1 MNSVTYMKKSYVRPT
16 TFIKQCILKQNCLCK
31 ESPVALIDKG
41 WKAAAPMSPIRRKLV
56 VVGDGA
62 CGKTSLLS
70 VFSTHKFPEFYVPT
84 VFETDVSD
92 IEVNGEMVELALW
105 DTAGQE
111 AYDRLR
117 PLSYPDTDVVLMC
130 FSIDSPDSL
139 ANVLEKWAPEVR
151 HFCGQRVPLILVG
164 NKIDLR
170 HDKNVK
176 NDLSKF
182 KQAPLTS
189 EEGRAMF
196 ERIKAYAYKEC
207 SAKTREGVRDVF
219 ETAAKATLKTK
230 LYNPRQWLK
239 CRIL

>member
-1 MNSVTYMKKSYVRPT
+1 
-16 TFIKQCILKQNCLCK
+16 
-31 ESPVALIDKG
+31 
-41 WKAAAPMSPIRRKLV
+41 MSPIRRKLV

-70 VFSTHKFPEFYVPT
+70 VFSTDEFPEFYVPT

-139 ANVLEKWAPEVR
+139 ANVLEKWVPEVR

-176 NDLSKF
+176 KDLSKF

-239 CRIL
+239 CGIL